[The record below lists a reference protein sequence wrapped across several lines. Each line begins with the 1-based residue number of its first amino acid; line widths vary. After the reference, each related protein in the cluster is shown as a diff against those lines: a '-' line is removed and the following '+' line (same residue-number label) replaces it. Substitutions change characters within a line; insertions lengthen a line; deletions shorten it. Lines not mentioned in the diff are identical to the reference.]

1 MEGTGATTAGP
12 LNGLR
17 VLDGSQMLAGP
28 MCGMRLGDLG
38 ADVLKVEPPGQGEWA
53 RTHGFANAQL
63 DGESTAFL
71 ALNRN
76 KRSVTIN
83 LKHPDGLEAFYGLVK
98 DSDVFLQNYRVGTA
112 DRIGVGYEQ
121 LREINPRIVYCSIS
135 GYGEDGPYRLRPGQ
149 DLVVQGYSGSMWSV
163 GSAEDPPLPGALW
176 AIDTMTGYQATIGI
190 LAALRA
196 RESTGKGQKVE
207 VSMLSVVM
215 DCQIQELTTHLN
227 LGILPTRTEGRFAHA
242 WVTAPYG
249 AYRTKDGYITLAQA
263 PLHILGE
270 ALDNDRLRE
279 MTAWSDGM
287 DHRDEVYRI
296 VTEIMPQRPTAEWLE
311 ILDRYKL
318 WAGPVYTYAD
328 LVQDPHVTETGM
340 VTSVNH
346 PTIGPLRMP
355 NVPLKLSDTPAEIR
369 LPPPGLGEQTDSVL
383 KEILGYDNQR
393 LQQLHAAGA
402 I

>member
-1 MEGTGATTAGP
+1 
-12 LNGLR
+12 
-17 VLDGSQMLAGP
+17 MLAGP

-63 DGESTAFL
+63 DGETTAFL

-83 LKHPDGLEAFYGLVK
+83 LKHPEGLEAFYGLVRE
-98 DSDVFLQNYRVGTA
+98 SDVFLQNYRVGTA

-196 RESTGKGQKVE
+196 RESTGRGQKVE

-227 LGILPTRTEGRFAHA
+227 LGIVPTRTRGRFAHA

-279 MTAWSDGM
+279 MTSWSDGM

-296 VTEIMPQRPTAEWLE
+296 VTEIMPQRTTAEWLE

-340 VTSVNH
+340 VTSVTH

-355 NVPLKLSDTPAEIR
+355 NVPLKMSDTPAEIR

-383 KEILGYDNQR
+383 QEILGYDNQR

>member
-1 MEGTGATTAGP
+1 MTAGP

-53 RTHGFANAQL
+53 RTHGFANAEV
-63 DGESTAFL
+63 DGETTAFL

-98 DSDVFLQNYRVGTA
+98 ESDVFLQNYRVGTA

-135 GYGEDGPYRLRPGQ
+135 GYGEDGPYRQRPGQ

-163 GSAEDPPLPGALW
+163 GSSEDPPLPGALW

-196 RESTGKGQKVE
+196 RESTGKGQKVD
-207 VSMLSVVM
+207 VSMLAVVM

-287 DHRDEVYRI
+287 DHRDEVYQI
-296 VTEIMPQRPTAEWLE
+296 VSEIMPRRTTAEWLE

-328 LVQDPHVTETGM
+328 LASDPHVNETGM
-340 VTSVNH
+340 LTSVNH
-346 PTIGPLRMP
+346 PTIGALRMP
-355 NVPLKLSDTPAEIR
+355 SVPLRLSDTPAEIR
-369 LPPPGLGEQTDSVL
+369 LPPPLLGEQTDSVL
-383 KEILGYDNQR
+383 QEILGYDNER
-393 LQQLHAAGA
+393 LQQLRAAGA

>member
-1 MEGTGATTAGP
+1 MTAGP

-17 VLDGSQMLAGP
+17 ILDGSQMLAGP
-28 MCGMRLGDLG
+28 LCGMRLGDLG
-38 ADVLKVEPPGQGEWA
+38 ADVLKIEPPGQGEWT
-53 RTHGFANAQL
+53 RSHGFANAEV
-63 DGESTAFL
+63 DGETTAFL

-83 LKHPDGLEAFYGLVK
+83 LKHADGLEAFYGLVK
-98 DSDVFLQNYRVGTA
+98 ESDVFLQNYRVGTA

-135 GYGEDGPYRLRPGQ
+135 GYGEQGPYRLRPGQ

-163 GSAEDPPLPGALW
+163 GSAQDPPLPGALW
-176 AIDTMTGYQATIGI
+176 AIDTMTGYQAAIGI

-196 RESTGKGQKVE
+196 RESTGKGQKVD
-207 VSMLSVVM
+207 VSMLAVVM
-215 DCQIQELTTHLN
+215 DCQIQEPTTHLN

-279 MTAWSDGM
+279 MTAGSEGM
-287 DHRDEVYRI
+287 DHREEVY
-296 VTEIMPQRPTAEWLE
+296 Q
-311 ILDRYKL
+311 
-318 WAGPVYTYAD
+318 
-328 LVQDPHVTETGM
+328 
-340 VTSVNH
+340 
-346 PTIGPLRMP
+346 IGGR
-355 NVPLKLSDTPAEIR
+355 
-369 LPPPGLGEQTDSVL
+369 
-383 KEILGYDNQR
+383 
-393 LQQLHAAGA
+393 
-402 I
+402 

>member
-1 MEGTGATTAGP
+1 MTAGP

-53 RTHGFANAQL
+53 RTHGFANAEV
-63 DGESTAFL
+63 DGETTAFL

-98 DSDVFLQNYRVGTA
+98 ESDVFLQNYRVGTA

-135 GYGEDGPYRLRPGQ
+135 GYGEDGPYRQRPGQ

-163 GSAEDPPLPGALW
+163 GSSEDPPLPGALW

-196 RESTGKGQKVE
+196 RESTGKGQKVD
-207 VSMLSVVM
+207 VSMLAVVM

-287 DHRDEVYRI
+287 DHRDEVYQI
-296 VTEIMPQRPTAEWLE
+296 VSEIMPRRTTAEWLE

-328 LVQDPHVTETGM
+328 LASDPHVNETAM
-340 VTSVNH
+340 LTSVNH
-346 PTIGPLRMP
+346 PTIGALRMP
-355 NVPLKLSDTPAEIR
+355 SVPLRLSDTPAEIR
-369 LPPPGLGEQTDSVL
+369 LPPPLLGEQTDSVL
-383 KEILGYDNQR
+383 QEILGYDNER
-393 LQQLHAAGA
+393 LQQLRAAGA

>member
-1 MEGTGATTAGP
+1 MTAGP
-12 LNGLR
+12 LDGLR

-63 DGESTAFL
+63 DGETTAFL

-83 LKHPDGLEAFYGLVK
+83 LKHPEGLEAFYGLVRE
-98 DSDVFLQNYRVGTA
+98 SDVFLQNYRVGTA

-196 RESTGKGQKVE
+196 RESTGRGQKVE

-227 LGILPTRTEGRFAHA
+227 LGIVPTRTRGRFAHA

-279 MTAWSDGM
+279 MTSWSDGM

-296 VTEIMPQRPTAEWLE
+296 VTEIMPQRTTAEWLE

-340 VTSVNH
+340 VTSVTH

-355 NVPLKLSDTPAEIR
+355 NVPLKMSDTPAEIR

-383 KEILGYDNQR
+383 QEILGYDNQR

>member
-1 MEGTGATTAGP
+1 
-12 LNGLR
+12 
-17 VLDGSQMLAGP
+17 MLAGP

-63 DGESTAFL
+63 DGETTAFL

-83 LKHPDGLEAFYGLVK
+83 LKHPEGLEAFYGLVRE
-98 DSDVFLQNYRVGTA
+98 SDVFLQNYRVGTA

-196 RESTGKGQKVE
+196 RESTGRGQKVE

-227 LGILPTRTEGRFAHA
+227 LGIVPTRTSGRFAHA

-279 MTAWSDGM
+279 MTSWSDGM

-296 VTEIMPQRPTAEWLE
+296 VTEIMPQRTTAEWLE

-328 LVQDPHVTETGM
+328 LVQDPHVQETGM

-355 NVPLKLSDTPAEIR
+355 NVPLKMSDTPAEIR

-383 KEILGYDNQR
+383 QEILGYDNQR